1 MIDKFIH
8 FVDNE
13 CLGDTYLWVPR
24 SKPFMIIW
32 PSDVILCTHYVSIDE
47 SLLLWKGR
55 LENNIFQIGEADL
68 ELNLLFCL
76 RQIHAMFWNSQS
88 IMAKNSLCYKTFSA
102 FHCVGTKIVLWTVT
116 IKNMGGADKSSQMMI

>member
-1 MIDKFIH
+1 
-8 FVDNE
+8 
-13 CLGDTYLWVPR
+13 
-24 SKPFMIIW
+24 MIIW
-32 PSDVILCTHYVSIDE
+32 SSDVILCTHYVSIDE

-55 LENNIFQIGEADL
+55 LGNNIFQIGEADL

-88 IMAKNSLCYKTFSA
+88 IMAKNSILFDKTFHA

-116 IKNMGGADKSSQMMI
+116 IKNMRGDDKSSQMMI